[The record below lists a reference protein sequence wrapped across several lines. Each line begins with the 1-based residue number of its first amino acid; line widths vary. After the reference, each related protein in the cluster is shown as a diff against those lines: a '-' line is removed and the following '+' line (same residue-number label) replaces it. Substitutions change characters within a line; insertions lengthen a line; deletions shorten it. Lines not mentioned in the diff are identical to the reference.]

1 MQTFRVIIAG
11 CRGFT
16 DYDKLCGSC
25 DHLLYDKL
33 QTHHVI
39 IISGHAAGADALGER
54 YALEHGIDMELY
66 PAEWTKYGRMA
77 GAIRNDEMASS
88 SDALIAFWDG
98 KSRGTKIMIEKARK
112 KGLTVTIVDVG

>member
-1 MQTFRVIIAG
+1 MYTKRYTILKECIPLSHKKTYYHA
-11 CRGFT
+11 
-16 DYDKLCGSC
+16 DHIDKGVQSPS
-25 DHLLYDKL
+25 
-33 QTHHVI
+33 

-88 SDALIAFWDG
+88 SGALIAFWDG